1 MIINVL
7 QGKERALLKAVLL
20 LGICFYA
27 GMAHAQSLPW
37 EGPLC
42 TFANALTGKTAF
54 TIAVVV
60 FFATGV
66 ALVWGE
72 EIKGVMKSLVVALMV
87 ISILISGAALIR
99 WLFPAVIP
107 C

>member
-1 MIINVL
+1 MCI
-7 QGKERALLKAVLL
+7 RDR
-20 LGICFYA
+20 
-27 GMAHAQSLPW
+27 
-37 EGPLC
+37 
-42 TFANALTGKTAF
+42 
-54 TIAVVV
+54 
-60 FFATGV
+60 
-66 ALVWGE
+66 VWGE